1 MRRWRCTNPSCKQSE
16 RGLACLVFAQDR
28 QRCRTLNAEILGRW
42 DAAIKDG
49 RATIDAFPA
58 GMLPPPFAGEVQHGK
73 KRSHS
78 DSPPSNAM
86 PMPTQVFNFGMGFN
100 GPPAPQEHAP
110 QRQASSPPLRSR
122 QIPGITTPQVLDN
135 FFQWYMT
142 LPENQDVGAVQA
154 VEKAFGKLRVE
165 RFNLATMLSLEK
177 ADWKEMGVPM
187 GLGMGLID
195 AAREFVKT
203 HMGGM

>member
-1 MRRWRCTNPSCKQSE
+1 
-16 RGLACLVFAQDR
+16 
-28 QRCRTLNAEILGRW
+28 
-42 DAAIKDG
+42 
-49 RATIDAFPA
+49 
-58 GMLPPPFAGEVQHGK
+58 
-73 KRSHS
+73 
-78 DSPPSNAM
+78 
-86 PMPTQVFNFGMGFN
+86 
-100 GPPAPQEHAP
+100 
-110 QRQASSPPLRSR
+110 
-122 QIPGITTPQVLDN
+122 
-135 FFQWYMT
+135 MT